1 MINFWMDTDRFSIY
15 FSETYD
21 RLFIY
26 HIWSDFA
33 NDMCTGVG
41 PIGYNASSTIDL
53 TDIRFDV
60 NLLDKGFI
68 I

>member
-26 HIWSDFA
+26 QLWHDFA
-33 NDMCTGVG
+33 NDICTASGTVG
-41 PIGYNASSTIDL
+41 NKASSTIGL

-60 NLLDKGFI
+60 SLLNKGFVI
-68 I
+68 